1 MDIRTAKVL
10 NKPASNDP
18 TPPTQPPNNQKDYR
32 SNSNFPT
39 ALAIDESIEDQLW
52 RGFQARTVNILEG
65 GDLSNCGIQT
75 AMQDSYHNQNLISG

>member
-32 SNSNFPT
+32 SNCNFPT
-39 ALAIDESIEDQLW
+39 ALAIDESIEDLLW
-52 RGFQARTVNILEG
+52 IGFQARTVNILP
-65 GDLSNCGIQT
+65 NCGIQT
-75 AMQDSYHNQNLISG
+75 TMLDSYHNQNLISG

>member
-1 MDIRTAKVL
+1 MDMRTAKVSNNL
-10 NKPASNDP
+10 ASNDP
-18 TPPTQPPNNQKDYR
+18 TSQPPNNQKDYR
-32 SNSNFPT
+32 SNCNFPT

-75 AMQDSYHNQNLISG
+75 AMLDSYHNQNLISG